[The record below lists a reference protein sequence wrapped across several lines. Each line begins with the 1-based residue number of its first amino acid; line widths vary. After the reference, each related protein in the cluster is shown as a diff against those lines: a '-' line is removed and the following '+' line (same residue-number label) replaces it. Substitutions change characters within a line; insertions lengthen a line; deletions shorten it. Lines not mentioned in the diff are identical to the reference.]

1 MYKYRA
7 VNIASVRISG
17 INAGF
22 IDCPDNGHI
31 NVNKINATKLTIP
44 YNITNRRHFFMN
56 MHAGMIRHSGLSH
69 SSNMLGDVASCTDI
83 STRNAVT
90 QPAVP

>member
-1 MYKYRA
+1 M
-7 VNIASVRISG
+7 ASVRISG

-31 NVNKINATKLTIP
+31 RVNKINATKLTIP

-56 MHAGMIRHSGLSH
+56 IHAGTTRHSGLSQ
-69 SSNMLGDVASCTDI
+69 SRSMLGDVAS
-83 STRNAVT
+83 
-90 QPAVP
+90 